1 MRHGNRGVTLMEL
14 MVVIAIIGILSAIAY
29 PSYRQYVIRANR
41 TEAKVALMQAQQGLE
56 KCYTRFHRYRTNG
69 AQVCGVADGLA
80 VAGGVATEEGNY
92 SVTIAHDRIATP
104 SYTLTATRQRGQTA
118 DAQCGN
124 FTMNEIGTRGIT
136 GTGTVAQC
144 W

>member
-1 MRHGNRGVTLMEL
+1 MRHVNRGVTLMEL
-14 MVVIAIIGILSAIAY
+14 LVVVVIIGILAAIAI
-29 PSYRQYVIRANR
+29 PSYRQYVIRSNR
-41 TEAKVALMQAQQGLE
+41 AEAKVALMQAAEGLE
-56 KCYTRFHRYRTNG
+56 KCFTRFHRFRTNG
-69 AQVCGVADGLA
+69 ANVCTVADGLA
-80 VAGGVATEEGNY
+80 GAGITTEDGNY
-92 SVTIAHDRIATP
+92 VVTIAHDRIATP
-104 SYTLTATRQRGQTA
+104 SYTLTATRQLGQVA